1 MRLPR
6 RAHRPKQPA
15 NPTKPPPPLSSNTVS
30 TPITT
35 TNNFTNVDTRSL
47 RCWTA
52 SLYQAISKPSPNPL
66 PATVSR
72 VLLACRTAAC
82 DHCHPLSATKRRRR
96 RRRRHQR
103 SPPPRQPTR
112 RTRTTFTPPPPP
124 PLRPRQLGIRTENPT
139 ANHVT
144 PEGFGPAIACCWG
157 IIWRLT
163 SSAMDV
169 IMELWDYCIHGVT
182 VV

>member
-15 NPTKPPPPLSSNTVS
+15 NPTKPSPPLSSNTVS

-47 RCWTA
+47 LCWTA

-72 VLLACRTAAC
+72 VLLACRTVAC
-82 DHCHPLSATKRRRR
+82 HHCHPLSATKRRRR

-103 SPPPRQPTR
+103 SPPPR

-124 PLRPRQLGIRTENPT
+124 PLRPRQLGIRTEKPT
-139 ANHVT
+139 ADHVFYASFADA
-144 PEGFGPAIACCWG
+144 PRYSGRHLFPRRLGIGFAIWWMRACRVRSDG
-157 IIWRLT
+157 AGR
-163 SSAMDV
+163 S
-169 IMELWDYCIHGVT
+169 
-182 VV
+182 